1 MDLQVNFTL
10 ELIHVQRINSGIM
23 RSSRKSMR
31 EHISC

>member
-23 RSSRKSMR
+23 RSSRKRMQDNQ
-31 EHISC
+31 SC